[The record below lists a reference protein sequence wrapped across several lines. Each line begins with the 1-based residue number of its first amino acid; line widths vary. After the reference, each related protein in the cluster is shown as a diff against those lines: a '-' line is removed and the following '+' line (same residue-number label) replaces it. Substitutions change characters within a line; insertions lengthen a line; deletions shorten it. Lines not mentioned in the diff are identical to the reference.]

1 MMNPAQVRRSA
12 LNLVYAVLANG
23 GDAATF
29 DYDLFWTISREKEVD
44 RYRTL
49 HAKAVLHAGRVSAD
63 SARLLEER
71 TETLENS
78 LHGDLTT
85 AALREECERYARQSS
100 AFESA
105 LTALRYCLDD
115 KRREGTEQL
124 ELCTT
129 DVLRLAKAL
138 CGLGDELPVHLN
150 DALPYRGVCEPL
162 AAVVRRRGRVAAAVA
177 ALSDPIA
184 LPETN
189 ELQGL
194 QRQAR
199 EISELRP
206 AAETLAKAVLSHVA
220 EMDALL
226 EGLLAHYSPERLD
239 MVDRCILYIALHE
252 LLVNKLEI
260 AIVVSEANALANAY
274 SGSKSAPFIHGII
287 AAAAKS

>member
-206 AAETLAKAVLSHVA
+206 AAETLAKAVLSHVT